1 MKQKSLRHV
10 MRGTVATTASLLAM
24 TAAGYSVA
32 KSPLAVGWMD
42 GWFNA
47 DRTEYKDWDEIVPGY
62 TIPGSFEGYSYKKG
76 TSYQTQDKTIQEYA
90 QRLKNHAIKQG
101 EEGFALLKNDNQA
114 LPLNKSDS
122 GKKIALFGWN
132 AFNMPSGHTGVV
144 AGNITGDV
152 AGWGGVKHYE
162 AYFEQTTLHD
172 AFENIDGISVND
184 TVKSEH
190 FTGKM
195 TGPSNGGGF
204 GGKQNPWSEINYEI
218 PEKAPTDENVGSW
231 NIDKTNT
238 TAIVALGRGGGEG
251 NNYKVDS
258 ATGAE
263 DPLALSTDELKIVK
277 LAKEKC
283 SKVVVLIVSANAME
297 LGPLVQKGGEYEV
310 DAIGFCGIPNDWQ
323 YQGIA
328 NVIAGKANATGGL
341 TDTYVYDNS
350 YTPAS
355 INMGE
360 QHYADTDT
368 ILNFTDPLGRG
379 IDKVGNGGYYADH
392 YIVEAEGI
400 YVGYKYY
407 ETRYYDSK
415 ANPESSKAT
424 STVGSSK
431 KGSNWN
437 YSDEVV
443 FSFGHGLSY
452 VPYSQTIDSIDVDLS
467 ENGKT
472 IARISVKNEGT
483 EDADFTAQLYV
494 SKPYTDYDKEHK
506 VEKSAVD
513 FLNSKRVHVEA
524 GKTKEVTI
532 SLPTR
537 YLASWDSS
545 ALNNK
550 GAYILDNG
558 DYYFTAAAGA
568 HEAVNNVLAKQGY
581 NTDETTTSNECAT
594 WKLDSFN
601 NTAFANSNGVEVKN
615 QLQNSDINY
624 YLGDNTVTYL
634 SRQDWAGT
642 FPKNYTSYTNNSGIQ
657 SEVPFTIKGAKRE
670 TEWLTELISAQY
682 KITPSA
688 DESKWANLKGT
699 MPAGL
704 NEGQTVYQWIQSLAV
719 SDPEAFS
726 NIHSEQWQAVA
737 AAIDLP
743 EAAASQFQSGGSS
756 RTFTTIGNPVS
767 KQSESVAGYSQR
779 IKCEKTEGDGKT
791 LSLNVA
797 SNTLLGSSFDPE
809 LAHEWGVVEGEGGL
823 WLQKVNN
830 APAITV
836 WGAGLTLHRH
846 AYNGRNSEYM
856 SEDPMLSNRI
866 GEQQMIG
873 AVSRGAICGPKHMG
887 FNDQERGREGVAC
900 YMTEQKARETD
911 TRCFEGA
918 LRFDEGNGTGVM
930 MSFARIGA
938 TNCTNSIGYVKNIIR
953 GEWGF
958 TGIITTD
965 MGKGA
970 GYHEIGAL
978 NMATVN
984 EYAGFGNGTEYSM
997 GDNVSDDAVFSKNF
1011 SYITLGNVRKDPT
1024 YAAQARQTAL
1034 YIIFT
1039 LARSGSGIC
1048 VERVANNGQD
1058 IVVPESVIHHHD
1070 AVGTIAVVGWEKVF
1084 ISFEVVL
1091 GILTAAAAVG
1101 YVVVLVLS
1109 HKKKEGMN

>member
-1 MKQKSLRHV
+1 M
-10 MRGTVATTASLLAM
+10 
-24 TAAGYSVA
+24 
-32 KSPLAVGWMD
+32 
-42 GWFNA
+42 
-47 DRTEYKDWDEIVPGY
+47 
-62 TIPGSFEGYSYKKG
+62 
-76 TSYQTQDKTIQEYA
+76 
-90 QRLKNHAIKQG
+90 
-101 EEGFALLKNDNQA
+101 
-114 LPLNKSDS
+114 
-122 GKKIALFGWN
+122 
-132 AFNMPSGHTGVV
+132 
-144 AGNITGDV
+144 
-152 AGWGGVKHYE
+152 
-162 AYFEQTTLHD
+162 
-172 AFENIDGISVND
+172 
-184 TVKSEH
+184 
-190 FTGKM
+190 
-195 TGPSNGGGF
+195 
-204 GGKQNPWSEINYEI
+204 
-218 PEKAPTDENVGSW
+218 
-231 NIDKTNT
+231 
-238 TAIVALGRGGGEG
+238 
-251 NNYKVDS
+251 
-258 ATGAE
+258 
-263 DPLALSTDELKIVK
+263 
-277 LAKEKC
+277 
-283 SKVVVLIVSANAME
+283 VLIVSANAME

-568 HEAVNNVLAKQGY
+568 HEAVNNVLAKQGH

-704 NEGQTVYQWIQSLAV
+704 KEGQTVYQWIQSLAV

-726 NIHSEQWQAVA
+726 NINSEQWQAVA

-767 KQSESVAGYSQR
+767 RQSESVAGYSQR

-856 SEDPMLSNRI
+856 SEDPMLCNRI
-866 GEQQMIG
+866 GEQQMIC

-997 GDNVSDDAVFSKNF
+997 GDNVSDDAVFSNNF

-1039 LARSGSGIC
+1039 LARSGSGLC

-1084 ISFEVVL
+1084 ISLEVVL